1 MPRATK
7 LSIAAFALSS
17 AVAIGGAQA
26 DGSGNAGDY
35 NTPYGMAPG
44 QANQPIDPSLRD
56 ANGNL
61 SVVNG
66 VFTSSNMGAAST
78 QQMSSLGAY
87 NNGSTLMTGGVGFG
101 NVAQAQA
108 IGNQLNVVTVGSG
121 NTVIVNSHQDN
132 NGDRDRNGQSVTKC
146 SDQGKPLP

>member
-1 MPRATK
+1 MPRHAR
-7 LSIAAFALSS
+7 LSLTAFLVAGSCAAGAP
-17 AVAIGGAQA
+17 AIA
-26 DGSGNAGDY
+26 DGYGNAGDY
-35 NTPYGMAPG
+35 NNPYGMTSG
-44 QANQPIDPSLRD
+44 QENQAVDPSLRD

-66 VFTSSNMGAAST
+66 VFTSSNMSPSSV

-87 NNGSTLMTGGVGFG
+87 NTGSTLMTGGVGFG

-132 NGDRDRNGQSVTKC
+132 NGDQTATVNQN
-146 SDQGKPLP
+146 

>member
-1 MPRATK
+1 MRRAAK
-7 LSIAAFALSS
+7 LSIAAFALTG
-17 AVAIGGAQA
+17 ALAAGDAQA
-26 DGSGNAGDY
+26 DGTSSDY

-61 SVVNG
+61 AVVNG

-87 NNGSTLMTGGVGFG
+87 SNGSTLMTGGVGFG

-132 NGDRDRNGQSVTKC
+132 NGDVTANVN
-146 SDQGKPLP
+146 Q